1 MKAYIK
7 KKTPQFIETLL
18 TDKEYLR
25 DNDEKLVAN
34 VIYQFLLLG
43 KYDPHTLSAFQLLN
57 LYAEGNLP
65 TVDYITRIRRKIQET
80 NPALRGLLYQ
90 QRQKKSSKVKKTIN
104 KNDIDEVL

>member
-1 MKAYIK
+1 MKAFIR
-7 KKTPQFIETLL
+7 KKTPQFVESLL
-18 TDKEYLR
+18 LEKAHLR

-80 NPALRGLLYQ
+80 NPALRGFLYGF
-90 QRQKKSSKVKKTIN
+90 RQKKSSKVKININ